1 MTAAENE
8 LELIWGVEAIAKA
21 IGRTQRAVY
30 HLIATGQL
38 AGVKELGGRKCI
50 TKKALRSNFESAHAA

>member
-1 MTAAENE
+1 MTATENE

-38 AGVKELGGRKCI
+38 AGVKEVGGRGLLI
-50 TKKALRSNFESAHAA
+50 RATARL